1 MNNQVMIP
9 SSEQMPMVQTQND
22 GSTMLGVFA
31 SPETFDMASRMAK
44 ALASASIVPS
54 EFRNNPGNCMIAIDA
69 AARMQISPMM
79 VMQNLYV
86 VNGRPAWSSQWIIA
100 AINASKKYS
109 CDLQFEYGHDER
121 DGGLSCKAWAMDR
134 NGNRVEGPTITMTM
148 AKAEGWS
155 TKNGSKWATMPE
167 VMISYRAASFFGRRN
182 CPEITLGIY
191 AEEEAACIP
200 AETVP
205 VTVQTA
211 PTVEAQTEPEQIPD
225 TTASPD
231 DKITRAQARELFNIA
246 GRTFGGDSAEY
257 GKKLMQVITAY
268 GYEHTTDITVRD
280 YALICEN
287 LYAYTAA
294 QGEQQ
299 DEFPVDDIP
308 DAPAE
313 SEV

>member
-9 SSEQMPMVQTQND
+9 ASEQMPMVQTQSAGN
-22 GSTMLGVFA
+22 TMLGVFA

-44 ALASASIVPS
+44 ALSSASIVPKDYQG
-54 EFRNNPGNCMIAIDA
+54 NAGNCMIAIDT

-100 AINASKKYS
+100 AINASKKYA
-109 CDLQFEYGHDER
+109 CDLQFEYGHEEK

-134 NGNRVEGPTITMTM
+134 NGNRVEGPAITMTM
-148 AKAEGWS
+148 AKAEGWA

-191 AEEEAACIP
+191 AEEEAASIP
-200 AETVP
+200 PETVSA
-205 VTVQTA
+205 QTA
-211 PTVEAQTEPEQIPD
+211 PTAEIQTEQEQIPD

-231 DKITRAQARELFNIA
+231 EKITKAQARELFNLA
-246 GRTFGGDSAEY
+246 SQTFGGDSAEY
-257 GKKLMQVITAY
+257 GKKLLQVISSY
-268 GYEHTTDITVRD
+268 GYEHTADITVHD
-280 YALICEN
+280 YARIRGILCA
-287 LYAYTAA
+287 YAVA
-294 QGEQQ
+294 QEEQQ
-299 DEFPVDDIP
+299 DEFPADDIP